1 MLISRFSIRGR
12 TPKQCRERW
21 HNHLAPEIV
30 KNFWTEEEEKLIFDY
45 QVTNGNQWA
54 EMAKLLP
61 GRTDN
66 SIKNHFY
73 TTIRRKI
80 RWHNRNSNGPSD
92 QITLSVQEVIQNSD
106 LTRKILSIEDN
117 RRRSINKSTEG
128 LNL

>member
-1 MLISRFSIRGR
+1 MLISRFNIRGR

-45 QVTNGNQWA
+45 QLANGNQWA

-73 TTIRRKI
+73 STIRRKI
-80 RWHNRNSNGPSD
+80 RWYNRNKALSD
-92 QITLSVQEVIQNSD
+92 QINLSVQDVTQNSE

-117 RRRSINKSTEG
+117 RKRSINKSTEG